1 MSTLQGKVAIVT
13 GSSRGIG
20 AAIAQ
25 KLASEGAKLVVNY
38 AGSQEDAEAV
48 VAAIV
53 SAGGEA
59 IAVRADISKAQQV
72 VDLFDA
78 AIERFGKIDI
88 LVNNAGIMITK
99 LLKDT
104 TEEDFDQ
111 QFNINV
117 KGSFLTMR
125 EAATKLADN
134 GAIINFSTSVNR
146 GIMPTYGT
154 YTATKSA
161 VEQLTRVYAKEI
173 GGRGITVNSISPGPT
188 NTDLFLKGKPQ
199 QAIDGAKS
207 LSPFNR
213 LGEPEDI
220 AGVVAFLASDDAKWI
235 SAQNIGVNG
244 AMS

>member
-1 MSTLQGKVAIVT
+1 MKTLQGKVAIVT

-25 KLASEGAKLVVNY
+25 KLAAEGAQIVVNY
-38 AGSQEDAEAV
+38 AGSQADAEAV
-48 VAAIV
+48 ATAIT
-53 SAGGEA
+53 SAGGEG
-59 IAVRADISKAQQV
+59 IAVRADVSKADQV
-72 VDLFDA
+72 TALFDA
-78 AIERFGKIDI
+78 AIARFGKVDI

-117 KGSFLTMR
+117 KGTFLTMR
-125 EAATKLADN
+125 EAAIKLEDQ
-134 GAIINFSTSVNR
+134 GTIINFSTSVNR
-146 GIMPTYGT
+146 GIMPTYAT

-161 VEQLTRVYAKEI
+161 VEQLTRVFAKEI
-173 GGRGITVNSISPGPT
+173 GGRGITVNSVSPGPT
-188 NTDLFLKGKPQ
+188 NTELFLKGKPQ

-213 LGEPEDI
+213 LGEPGDI
-220 AGVVAFLASDDAKWI
+220 AGVVAFLASKEARWI

-244 AMS
+244 AMG